1 MASAVLTELLH
12 RAASRAVVYDAIQ
25 LVAGAAPLL
34 EKRLAENLGHLPS
47 RPTILDVGGGTGL
60 PPSLWPEGTTYVCL
74 DIDSLKLA
82 GFVGKKR
89 PGSPVQADATRL
101 PLHGETVD
109 LVVCKNV
116 SHHLTDEQLPRLFG
130 ESARVL
136 KRGGRMLFID
146 AVLAPE
152 RFRSRLLWRYDRG
165 SHPRT
170 SEVLKEAMAKE
181 LEIHNRDDFAHHFRY
196 VFLAG
201 VKQ

>member
-1 MASAVLTELLH
+1 MLTELLH
-12 RAASRAVVYDAIQ
+12 RAASRAAVYDAIQ

-34 EKRLAENLGHLPS
+34 EKRLAENLGHLPP

-82 GFVGKKR
+82 GFVG
-89 PGSPVQADATRL
+89 
-101 PLHGETVD
+101 
-109 LVVCKNV
+109 KNV

-181 LEIHNRDDFAHHFRY
+181 LKIQKWDDFAHHFRY

>member
-1 MASAVLTELLH
+1 MLTELLH

-34 EKRLAENLGHLPS
+34 DKRLAENLGHLPS

-101 PLHGETVD
+101 PLQGETVD

-181 LEIHNRDDFAHHFRY
+181 LEIQKWDDFAHHFRY

>member
-1 MASAVLTELLH
+1 VLTELLH
-12 RAASRAVVYDAIQ
+12 RAASHAVVYDAIQ

-101 PLHGETVD
+101 PLRGETVD

-170 SEVLKEAMAKE
+170 SEVLKEAMAAE
-181 LEIHNRDDFAHHFRY
+181 LNIDRWEDFAHHFRY